1 MSTTLDKL
9 VRMANQIAEE
19 FEHQQ
24 GANAAWATW
33 EHIQHFWDPEMR
45 ARIVAY
51 LDVDG
56 GELRPACRDAVA
68 SLRSGVAPKG

>member
-1 MSTTLDKL
+1 MSSSLDKL

-33 EHIQHFWDPEMR
+33 DHLRHFWDPDMR

-51 LDVDG
+51 LDAG
-56 GELRPACRDAVA
+56 GAGLRPACRDAVA
-68 SLRSGVAPKG
+68 GLRSGVEP